1 MKMRRLISAIIA
13 LLLVVNLSVTA
24 FAAEWYLEDGDITV
38 SAGDSGQTVS
48 QGSSTDVADNA
59 PVIKQRDSSKTTDS
73 TITISTSDNAT
84 ANVTIQDI
92 NISSTGDAIDV
103 GSSSANI
110 TLEGDNKIF
119 SESGSALHVSDGD
132 VTITGSGSLKAEIGD
147 NEDNEN
153 DNAKIG
159 SHEDEDMSG
168 KIHITGSATV
178 TTEDDG
184 EDDFYGDGA
193 GIGSGYN
200 GNMSGSITIDENAK
214 VNAFSQEDGA
224 GIGSGEGGN
233 MSGSITISG
242 NAQVTAGSGWDGAGI
257 GTGKSDDD
265 PPKSEMSGTITI
277 GGNAKVTAWSGIDG
291 AGIGSGEDGDV
302 SGTIIIGGNAK
313 VTAWS
318 EDDGA
323 GIGSGRDGDVSGT
336 ITIGGSAQ
344 VTAGSDDDGAG
355 IGAGTYGSITSTGRI
370 ILRDSAKVTA
380 IGEDEGTGIG
390 AGDDGHMAG
399 LIIIQDNAQVTVI
412 AGDRSAA
419 IGSEGKDD
427 MRGTILIL
435 GNARIT
441 TGRLW
446 DDDIHFNYETKKIEY
461 TLDENAIG
469 RIGDGQDAYHE
480 SSNGHY
486 VIGPDV
492 TINGLNGS
500 DIEKLKDYINMRLSG
515 ENHDG
520 DPENLTAL
528 DIRSENGKFTVTASG
543 EGTVEKILYG
553 GSETVPAAPGTY
565 PVTCVLRLGD
575 ETIEFQIGT
584 LVVPE
589 GKSDDADTLQ
599 SPLYRVTDK
608 DGKDIAYT
616 AEQKDGVLTVTVD
629 ADFAVLTGKL
639 SGIGTL
645 KAQGVEKIVF
655 VTKDA
660 TSAFR
665 LADLLEKGAAGE
677 TYKLT
682 HDGKTAAFTAGGR
695 QTDISDILVKA

>member
-38 SAGDSGQTVS
+38 SAGDGGQTVS

-119 SESGSALHVSDGD
+119 SESGSALHVSDGH

-147 NEDNEN
+147 NEDNYN

-224 GIGSGEGGN
+224 GIGSGEDGN

-277 GGNAKVTAWSGIDG
+277 GGNAKVTAWSEDSG
-291 AGIGSGEDGDV
+291 AGIGAGEDGDV

-323 GIGSGRDGDVSGT
+323 GIGSGEDGDVSGT

-370 ILRDSAKVTA
+370 VLRDSAKVTA

-399 LIIIQDNAQVTVI
+399 LIIIQDNAQVTAI

-419 IGSEGKDD
+419 IGSEGKRD

-441 TGRLW
+441 TGMLLN
-446 DDDIHFNYETKKIEY
+446 DKVAFNYKTKEIEY

-469 RIGDGQDAYHE
+469 RIGDGQDACHE
-480 SSNGHY
+480 SSYGHY
-486 VIGPDV
+486 VICPDV
-492 TINGLNGS
+492 TINGRNGS

-543 EGTVEKILYG
+543 EGTVEKILYD

-565 PVTCVLRLGD
+565 PVTCVLRLGG

-589 GKSDDADTLQ
+589 GKSDDADTPQ

-660 TSAFR
+660 TSTFR

-682 HDGKTAAFTAGGR
+682 HDGKTATFTAGGR

>member
-48 QGSSTDVADNA
+48 QGSSTGVADNA
-59 PVIKQRDSSKTTDS
+59 PVIKQHDSSKTTDS
-73 TITISTSDNAT
+73 TITIKTTGDAT

-92 NISSTGDAIDV
+92 NISSNGDAIDV

-119 SESGSALHVSDGD
+119 SETGSALHVSNGD

-147 NEDNEN
+147 NEDNYN

-224 GIGSGEGGN
+224 GIGSGYNGN

-323 GIGSGRDGDVSGT
+323 GIGSGEDGDVSGT

-344 VTAGSDDDGAG
+344 VTSGSDDDGAG

-399 LIIIQDNAQVTVI
+399 LIIIQDNAQVTAI

-419 IGSEGKDD
+419 IGSEDEDD

-441 TGRLW
+441 TGMLL
-446 DDDIHFNYETKKIEY
+446 DDDIHFDYKTKKIEY
-461 TLDENAIG
+461 TLDEDAIG
-469 RIGDGQDAYHE
+469 RIGDGQD
-480 SSNGHY
+480 SNHKSLEGHY
-486 VIGPDV
+486 VLGPDV

-565 PVTCVLRLGD
+565 PVTCVLRLGG

-589 GKSDDADTLQ
+589 GKSDDADTPQ

-639 SGIGTL
+639 SGIDTL
-645 KAQGVEKIVF
+645 KTQGVEKIVF

-682 HDGKTAAFTAGGR
+682 HDGKTAAFTAGGQ

>member
-48 QGSSTDVADNA
+48 QGSSTGVADNA

-110 TLEGDNKIF
+110 TLEGDNKIY

-147 NEDNEN
+147 YEDNYN

-184 EDDFYGDGA
+184 EDDFYGGDGA

-224 GIGSGEGGN
+224 GIGSGEDGN

-257 GTGKSDDD
+257 GAGESDDA

-277 GGNAKVTAWSGIDG
+277 GGNAKVTAWSEDSG
-291 AGIGSGEDGDV
+291 AGIGAGEDGDV
-302 SGTIIIGGNAK
+302 SGTIIIGGNA
-313 VTAWS
+313 
-318 EDDGA
+318 
-323 GIGSGRDGDVSGT
+323 
-336 ITIGGSAQ
+336 Q
-344 VTAGSDDDGAG
+344 VTAGSDDESAG
-355 IGAGTYGSITSTGRI
+355 IGSGNNGTITSTGRI
-370 ILRDSAKVTA
+370 IIRDSAKVTA
-380 IGEDEGTGIG
+380 IGENEGAGIGTGENRFM
-390 AGDDGHMAG
+390 DG
-399 LIIIQDNAQVTVI
+399 LIIIQDNAQVTAI
-412 AGDRSAA
+412 AGEDAAA
-419 IGSEGKDD
+419 IGSDDKDD

-441 TGRLW
+441 TGMLL
-446 DDDIHFNYETKKIEY
+446 DDDIHFDYKTKKIEY
-461 TLDENAIG
+461 TLDEDAIG
-469 RIGDGQDAYHE
+469 RIGDGQG
-480 SSNGHY
+480 SNHKSLEGHY
-486 VIGPDV
+486 VLGPDV
-492 TINGLNGS
+492 TINGRNGS

-515 ENHDG
+515 ENHNG

-528 DIRSENGKFTVTASG
+528 DIRNENGKFTVTASG

-589 GKSDDADTLQ
+589 GKSDDADTPQ

-677 TYKLT
+677 TYKLA

>member
-24 FAAEWYLEDGDITV
+24 FAAEWYLEDGNITV

-48 QGSSTDVADNA
+48 QGSSTDVADDA
-59 PVIKQRDSSKTTDS
+59 PVIKQRDSAAATGS
-73 TITISTSDNAT
+73 TITMKTSGDAT
-84 ANVTIQDI
+84 ANVTIKDI

-119 SESGSALHVSDGD
+119 SETGSALHVSDGD
-132 VTITGSGSLKAEIGD
+132 VTITGSGSLEAEIGY
-147 NEDNEN
+147 NGHN
-153 DNAKIG
+153 NAKIG

-193 GIGSGYN
+193 GIGSGEY
-200 GNMSGSITIDENAK
+200 GNMSGSITIDGNTK
-214 VNAFSQEDGA
+214 VNAFSQENGA
-224 GIGSGEGGN
+224 GIGSGEDGN
-233 MSGSITISG
+233 MSGSITI
-242 NAQVTAGSGWDGAGI
+242 
-257 GTGKSDDD
+257 
-265 PPKSEMSGTITI
+265 
-277 GGNAKVTAWSGIDG
+277 GGNGKVTAWSEDNG

-302 SGTIIIGGNAK
+302 SGTI
-313 VTAWS
+313 T
-318 EDDGA
+318 
-323 GIGSGRDGDVSGT
+323 IGS
-336 ITIGGSAQ
+336 SAQ
-344 VTAGSDDDGAG
+344 VTAGSDNGGAG
-355 IGAGTYGSITSTGRI
+355 IGAGDDGSITSTGRI
-370 ILRDSAKVTA
+370 ILRDSAKVAA

-390 AGDDGHMAG
+390 AGEDELMAG
-399 LIIIQDNAQVTVI
+399 LIIIQDNAQVTAI
-412 AGDRSAA
+412 AGDSAAA
-419 IGSEGKDD
+419 IGSDDQDD

-441 TGRLW
+441 TGMLL
-446 DDDIHFNYETKKIEY
+446 DDEVAFNYETKKIEY

-480 SSNGHY
+480 SSYGHY

-492 TINGLNGS
+492 TINGWNGS
-500 DIEKLKDYINMRLSG
+500 DIEELKNYINMRLSG
-515 ENHDG
+515 ENYDG
-520 DPENLTAL
+520 DPENLTVL
-528 DIRSENGKFTVTASG
+528 DIRSENGKFTVTADG
-543 EGTVEKILYG
+543 EGTVVKILYG
-553 GSETVPAAPGTY
+553 GSETVPTTPGTY

-589 GKSDDADTLQ
+589 AKSDDAYPLQ

-616 AEQKDGVLTVTVD
+616 AEQKDGVLTVTAD

-655 VTKDA
+655 ITKGA

-665 LADLLEKGAAGE
+665 LADLLKKGAAGE

-682 HDGKTAAFTAGGR
+682 HDGKTAAFTAGR
-695 QTDISDILVKA
+695 RRTDISDILA